1 MVIFLTKCRKFAF
14 GNRKT
19 SLPMDSKGNRLRF
32 TKMHGA
38 GNDYIY
44 VYTPECSVDD
54 PAETS
59 RRLSRPHFGI
69 GADGLI
75 LIGKGNTPETDFT
88 MRIFNADGSEAMMCG
103 NGIRCVAKYVYDHRL
118 ATHTDI
124 RIGTPSGVK
133 TVRLLTEQG
142 QAVAATVD
150 MGVPRLGDAHLAQG
164 IFVSMGNPHLVCF
177 VDDAEALD
185 LTHEGP
191 RLEWDNGAGERCNVE
206 FAQLCPDGSLR
217 VRVWERGSG
226 VTMACGTGACA
237 AAVAAHATGRTGR
250 KVTVEMDGGRLE
262 VEWREADGHVWLT
275 GGAETV
281 FEGCVSV

>member
-1 MVIFLTKCRKFAF
+1 
-14 GNRKT
+14 
-19 SLPMDSKGNRLRF
+19 MDSKGNCLRF

-44 VYTPECSVDD
+44 VYTPECPVDD

-59 RRLSRPHFGI
+59 RHLSRPHFGI

-75 LIGKGNTPETDFT
+75 LIGKSLTPEADITQ
-88 MRIFNADGSEAMMCG
+88 RIFNADGSEAMMCG
-103 NGIRCVAKYVYDHRL
+103 NGIRCVAKYVYDRRL
-118 ATHTDI
+118 TTRTDI
-124 RIGTPSGVK
+124 RIATLSGVK
-133 TVRLLTEQG
+133 TVSLLAAQG

-150 MGVPRLGDAHLAQG
+150 MGQPRLGGETPDG
-164 IFVSMGNPHLVCF
+164 DVFVSMGNPHRVRF

-185 LTHEGP
+185 PAHEGP
-191 RLEWDNGAGERCNVE
+191 LLERTDGAGERCNVE

-226 VTMACGTGACA
+226 VTLACGTGACA

-250 KVTVEMDGGRLE
+250 RVTVGMDGGRLD
-262 VEWREADGHVWLT
+262 VEWREADGHVLLT

-281 FEGCVSV
+281 FEGRVGRGREADGYFT

>member
-1 MVIFLTKCRKFAF
+1 
-14 GNRKT
+14 
-19 SLPMDSKGNRLRF
+19 MDSNANCLRF

-44 VYTPECSVDD
+44 VYTPECPVDD

-75 LIGKGNTPETDFT
+75 LIGRGHPEEADFT
-88 MRIFNADGSEAMMCG
+88 MRIFNADGSEGMMCG
-103 NGIRCVAKYVYDHRL
+103 NGIRCVAKYVYDRGL
-118 ATHTDI
+118 TTLTDI
-124 RIGTPSGVK
+124 RIGTLSGVK
-133 TVRLLTEQG
+133 TVSLRSERG
-142 QAVAATVD
+142 RAVAATVD
-150 MGVPRLGDAHLAQG
+150 MGLPRLGHETLSRG

-185 LTHEGP
+185 LTREGA
-191 RLEWDNGAGERCNVE
+191 RLEGDNGTGERCNVE
-206 FAQLCPDGSLR
+206 FAHLCPDGSLR

-237 AAVAAHATGRTGR
+237 AAVAAHATGLTGR
-250 KVTVEMDGGRLE
+250 RVFVGMDGGRLE
-262 VEWREADGHVWLT
+262 VEWRETDGHVLLT

-281 FEGCVSV
+281 FEGCVSM